1 MMPDACPVCRR
12 MDGTHDKAMHD
23 AAAKADTY
31 PPRGGK

>member
-23 AAAKADTY
+23 AAEGRY